1 MSPDP
6 LSPSQ
11 REILDAALNKQAQ
24 TMASRNLRV
33 ADAIEA
39 QRKREVRAWTVA
51 FVAFCLAAL
60 CLMLFVRARYVVK
73 ASELTIDNGTGPTG
87 RTLYCAKKE
96 AEWIC
101 EYDPKK
107 LEAEVEPEPTS
118 FGTQPER
125 VEL

>member
-11 REILDAALNKQAQ
+11 REAIHEVQMKHLRS
-24 TMASRNLRV
+24 MASNNMKV
-33 ADAIEA
+33 AKELEA
-39 QRKREVRAWTVA
+39 LEARAFRAWFITFIAV
-51 FVAFCLAAL
+51 CLAAI
-60 CLMLFVRARYVVK
+60 CLMLFVRERYGVK
-73 ASELTIDNGTGPTG
+73 ASDLTIDNGTGPTG
-87 RTLYCAKKE
+87 PTLYCAKKDG
-96 AEWIC
+96 EWIC

>member
-11 REILDAALNKQAQ
+11 REAIHEVQMKHLRETMKRNEQVAKELEAL
-24 TMASRNLRV
+24 
-33 ADAIEA
+33 EA
-39 QRKREVRAWTVA
+39 RALRAWFVA
-51 FVAFCLAAL
+51 FLAFCLAAL

-87 RTLYCAKKE
+87 PTLYCAKKGG
-96 AEWIC
+96 EWVC

-107 LEAEVEPEPTS
+107 L
-118 FGTQPER
+118 
-125 VEL
+125 

>member
-6 LSPSQ
+6 LTVSQ
-11 REILDAALNKQAQ
+11 REAIHEVQMKHLRE
-24 TMASRNLRV
+24 TMKRNEQV
-33 ADAIEA
+33 AKKIEA
-39 QRKREVRAWTVA
+39 LEAREFRAWFVA
-51 FVAFCLAAL
+51 FIAFCLAAL

-87 RTLYCAKKE
+87 PTLYCAKKDG
-96 AEWIC
+96 EWVC